1 MLAICLLTVAL
12 IMNFIKNRN
21 LPMNPIG
28 ISQKVYPSLFG
39 ISVYDGIFGPGQAT
53 MLMYTFLRNGT
64 TYLQSPAFIRYQTF
78 ISYFIAG
85 NIAWGIAI
93 YYTIGSLIGSQPA
106 LRVAQKNLHSTIEIH
121 FTFGHDRIVDSIGHQ
136 SRSLNTKANSI

>member
-53 MLMYTFLRNGT
+53 MLIV
-64 TYLQSPAFIRYQTF
+64 YLFKKWYHLPSIP
-78 ISYFIAG
+78 
-85 NIAWGIAI
+85 
-93 YYTIGSLIGSQPA
+93 SLY
-106 LRVAQKNLHSTIEIH
+106 
-121 FTFGHDRIVDSIGHQ
+121 
-136 SRSLNTKANSI
+136 